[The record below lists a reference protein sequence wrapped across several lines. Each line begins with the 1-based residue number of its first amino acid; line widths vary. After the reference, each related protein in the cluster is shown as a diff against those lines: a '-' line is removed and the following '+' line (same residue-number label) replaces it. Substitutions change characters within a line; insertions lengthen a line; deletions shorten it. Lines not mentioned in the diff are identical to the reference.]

1 MTKSGKS
8 PTITNDPTHP
18 SAMTNQEP
26 SSANTYDYIIVGAGS
41 AGCVL
46 ANRLSADPAVR
57 VCLLEAGGS
66 DSSERVQ
73 IPAGTITLYTS
84 PTYSWNYF
92 STPQAALGGRS
103 LHCPRGKVL
112 GGSSSMNSMIYIR
125 GFSSDYN
132 GWKAAGCTGWGW
144 DDVLPYFRR
153 SERNMLGQDPARH
166 GNRGELLVDKPRD
179 PNPVSQRFVQA
190 GTRMGL
196 PRNTDFNG
204 ASALGVGL
212 YDVTQKYGRRLSAYR
227 AFVAPVLHR
236 NNLVVLRDTTV
247 ESLQIGASQTNSV
260 QVQGVRIQRKE
271 SGAQLL
277 RATREVILCAGA
289 IGSPHIL
296 LKSGIGPR
304 QQLEAAGIAVHCD
317 LPGVGQNLQDHL
329 DGLVT
334 VRSPSAATLGFSWRA
349 LPQLVLAP
357 FRYLFGRK
365 GSLTTNYVEAG
376 GFACTTLASGEPDVQ
391 FHFVPGYRS
400 HRGRLFEWG
409 HGYAI
414 HTCVLRPHSRGE
426 LRLNAQG
433 ALELDYNFLSAPQ
446 DMQVL
451 MEGLRLARSILADSA
466 FGDIRGKE
474 MLPGAGV
481 QTDAQLRDYIR
492 DYAATVFH
500 PAGTCKMGVDA
511 MAVVAPDLRVHG
523 VAGLRVADASIMP
536 TLVSGNT
543 NAPCIMIG
551 EKAADLIKG
560 AQAAV
565 RTTD

>member
-1 MTKSGKS
+1 MT
-8 PTITNDPTHP
+8 TQET
-18 SAMTNQEP
+18 SA
-26 SSANTYDYIIVGAGS
+26 SDHDSDSYDYIIVGAGS

-46 ANRLSADPAVR
+46 AKRLSADPALR

-66 DSSERVQ
+66 DASARVQ
-73 IPAGTITLYTS
+73 VPAGTISLYTS
-84 PTYSWNYF
+84 PSYSWNYF
-92 STPQAALGGRS
+92 STPQQALGGRS

-125 GFSSDYN
+125 GFASDYN
-132 GWKAAGCTGWGW
+132 QWLAAGCTGWGW

-153 SERNMLGQDPARH
+153 SEANQLQQDPALH
-166 GNRGELLVDKPRD
+166 GRSGELWVDQPRD

-190 GTRMGL
+190 GMRIGL
-196 PRNTDFNG
+196 PQNRDFNG
-204 ASALGVGL
+204 PSAWGVGL
-212 YDVTQKYGRRLSAYR
+212 YDVTQQQGRRLSAYR
-227 AFVAPVLHR
+227 AFVAPVLQR
-236 NNLVVLRDTTV
+236 ANLVVRRASNVDRLQMDGTT
-247 ESLQIGASQTNSV
+247 
-260 QVQGVRIQRKE
+260 VQGVWLQGH
-271 SGAQLL
+271 GAAPKLL

-304 QQLEAAGIAVHCD
+304 QQLEAAGVTVQCD

-349 LPQLVLAP
+349 LPQLLLAP
-357 FRYLFGRK
+357 LRYLLQRK
-365 GSLTTNYVEAG
+365 GWLTTNYVEAG
-376 GFACTTLASGEPDVQ
+376 GFARTPLSDGEPDVQ

-414 HTCVLRPHSRGE
+414 HTCVLRPQSRGQ

-433 ALELDYNFLSAPQ
+433 QLELDYNFLSAPR
-446 DMQVL
+446 DAQVL
-451 MEGLRLARSILADSA
+451 MEGLRLARAILADAA
-466 FGDIRGKE
+466 FGDIRGTE
-474 MLPGAGV
+474 MLPGAAV

-492 DYAATVFH
+492 DHAATVFH
-500 PAGTCKMGVDA
+500 PAGTCKMGVDR

-523 VAGLRVADASIMP
+523 VDRLRVADASIMP
-536 TLVSGNT
+536 VLVSGNT

-551 EKAADLIKG
+551 EKAADLIRG
-560 AQAAV
+560 AQSSAGW
-565 RTTD
+565 TTV